1 MTAVLENV
9 NPYSHLGLKRRPTYE
24 EIIGLI
30 DENEKLTGRLPDR
43 TATFYKAS
51 PEGSFFD
58 GTDHLEV
65 LKEQQQRIHERQ
77 MRELLLRQNV
87 RYNETTFNVDRIQQL
102 RRERTTPEPETP
114 SSEDGMASA
123 GMQTE
128 LQRRAT
134 DHANRMQQTG
144 EAHQGLLSR
153 SASSIMDGIF
163 NLSPLSRTGSRAQT
177 PALQMPQPKREPPEV
192 INIASDVETSEAEM
206 LTARGEQP
214 IERAE
219 VEPKSAVLRTISYRT
234 NVGTLSEEALK
245 FQLYIRGIDVDDLAP
260 EMQVETRP
268 RGSRGSGL
276 TPKQF
281 YKDLAQKM
289 VQDGKWQTRVEE
301 ELLKKRIAEY
311 RNKSRAS
318 TG

>member
-1 MTAVLENV
+1 MATAKLELI
-9 NPYSHLGLKRRPTYE
+9 NPYSHLGLKRRPTYQ

-30 DENEKLTGRLPDR
+30 DENETLTGKLPDR

-87 RYNETTFNVDRIQQL
+87 RNNGNTFNVDRLQQL
-102 RRERTTPEPETP
+102 RRERTAPEPETP
-114 SSEDGMASA
+114 SEDGMASA

-134 DHANRMQQTG
+134 DYANRMQQTG

-163 NLSPLSRTGSRAQT
+163 GGLSPLSRTGSRPQT
-177 PALQMPQPKREPPEV
+177 PALQIPQPTQSQPQV

-206 LTARGEQP
+206 LTAREQKQEQATP
-214 IERAE
+214 RQ
-219 VEPKSAVLRTISYRT
+219 PVLRTITYRT
-234 NVGTLSEEALK
+234 NIGTMSEEALK
-245 FQLYIRGIDVDDLAP
+245 FQLYIRGVDVDDP
-260 EMQVETRP
+260 EMSLEGLKKKGKG
-268 RGSRGSGL
+268 RGKTTKAHYL
-276 TPKQF
+276 
-281 YKDLAQKM
+281 DIAQKM
-289 VQDGKWQTRVEE
+289 LNDGRWQTRVEE
-301 ELLKKRIAEY
+301 ELLKKRINEY
-311 RNKSRAS
+311 RSKGTARGSRD
-318 TG
+318 

>member
-1 MTAVLENV
+1 MATATLEMI
-9 NPYSHLGLKRRPTYE
+9 NPYAKYGLKRRPTYQ

-30 DENEKLTGRLPDR
+30 GENETLTGKLPDR

-87 RYNETTFNVDRIQQL
+87 RNNGNTFNVDRLQQL
-102 RRERTTPEPETP
+102 RRERTAPEPETP
-114 SSEDGMASA
+114 SEDGMASA

-134 DHANRMQQTG
+134 DYANRMQQTG

-163 NLSPLSRTGSRAQT
+163 GGLSPLSRTGSRPQT
-177 PALQMPQPKREPPEV
+177 PALQIPQPTQSQPQV

-206 LTARGEQP
+206 LTAREQKQEQATP
-214 IERAE
+214 RQ
-219 VEPKSAVLRTISYRT
+219 PVLRTITYRT
-234 NVGTLSEEALK
+234 NIGTMSEEALK
-245 FQLYIRGIDVDDLAP
+245 FQLYIRGVDVDDP
-260 EMQVETRP
+260 EMSLEGLKKKGKG
-268 RGSRGSGL
+268 RGKTTKAHYL
-276 TPKQF
+276 
-281 YKDLAQKM
+281 DIAQKM
-289 VQDGKWQTRVEE
+289 LNDGRWETRVEE
-301 ELLKKRIAEY
+301 ELLKKRISDY
-311 RNKSRAS
+311 RNKGKARGSMD
-318 TG
+318 

>member
-1 MTAVLENV
+1 MATATLELI
-9 NPYSHLGLKRRPTYE
+9 NPYAKYGLKRRPTYD

-30 DENEKLTGRLPDR
+30 DENETLTGKLPDR

-87 RYNETTFNVDRIQQL
+87 RNNGNTFNVDRLQQL
-102 RRERTTPEPETP
+102 RRERTAPEPETP
-114 SSEDGMASA
+114 SEDGMASA

-134 DHANRMQQTG
+134 DYANRMQQTG

-163 NLSPLSRTGSRAQT
+163 GGLSPLSRTGSRPQT
-177 PALQMPQPKREPPEV
+177 PALQIPQPTQSQPQV

-206 LTARGEQP
+206 LTAREQKQEQATP
-214 IERAE
+214 RQ
-219 VEPKSAVLRTISYRT
+219 PVLRTITYRT
-234 NVGTLSEEALK
+234 NIGTMSEETLK
-245 FQLYIRGIDVDDLAP
+245 FQLYIRGVDVDDP
-260 EMQVETRP
+260 EMSLEGLKKKGKG
-268 RGSRGSGL
+268 RGKTTKAHYL
-276 TPKQF
+276 
-281 YKDLAQKM
+281 DIAQKM
-289 VQDGKWQTRVEE
+289 LNDGRWQTRVEE
-301 ELLKKRIAEY
+301 ELLKKRINEY
-311 RNKSRAS
+311 RSKGTARGSRD
-318 TG
+318 